1 MTELV
6 HVCHMNAKLLGIP
19 RVYFC
24 GNFVNHEITRRDITS
39 LFAVRNLFEMNQV
52 RCFFFRFSKSVK
64 MLAGN
69 KCQRCIEFRVMF
81 RVELHFWQDFF
92 ALSMEFHCEPYVNTM
107 FLYEANLASCINST
121 ISRRFNR
128 KIKKYRF

>member
-24 GNFVNHEITRRDITS
+24 GNFVNHEITLRDITS

-52 RCFFFRFSKSVK
+52 RWFFFRFSKSVE

-81 RVELHFWQDFF
+81 RVELHFWQDFSHF
-92 ALSMEFHCEPYVNTM
+92 VWNFITNHMLIPHFCMKLIWLPALIPTFQGD
-107 FLYEANLASCINST
+107 ST
-121 ISRRFNR
+121 ER
-128 KIKKYRF
+128 